1 MNFIPSIISLLILT
15 LLSLNVLIFCTVY
28 PFFFPINIWNGI
40 STIITHAFKIPG
52 QPNLVTK
59 IAIIP
64 HSPNGATREVKNK
77 GPFVSMALKSLESKF
92 IIFPIYW
99 FLIVYC
105 DNLESLQFT
114 ININ

>member
-1 MNFIPSIISLLILT
+1 
-15 LLSLNVLIFCTVY
+15 
-28 PFFFPINIWNGI
+28 
-40 STIITHAFKIPG
+40 
-52 QPNLVTK
+52 
-59 IAIIP
+59 
-64 HSPNGATREVKNK
+64 VKNK

-105 DNLESLQFT
+105 DNLESLQYT